1 MATDWLKLLNEYLD
15 TPISLRG
22 LAEKYGVSRTTLQR
36 YAAREH
42 WAAIKQARLT
52 LCKTTIAVQGKTS
65 PEMIAQ
71 VNDGNPTAAIG
82 SEPTVSP
89 KVERVYNSPA
99 AGKGDRLAQ
108 LLAIGD
114 QLMVQLARATV
125 ELDKQTLK
133 RKRKTREVVYD
144 GVESRGKPVEETVEE
159 NYELQIVDST
169 VDCGGL
175 QKLSATLK
183 NLREVAMSHHAD
195 EDSTSRVQAL
205 MNRLDDDAAG
215 EES

>member
-15 TPISLRG
+15 TPFSLRW
-22 LAEKYGVSRTTLQR
+22 LADKYEVSRTTLQR

-52 LCKTTIAVQGKTS
+52 LEKTAPMAQGNIATDA
-65 PEMIAQ
+65 IAR
-71 VNDGNPTAAIG
+71 DAAMKRSG
-82 SEPTVSP
+82 TVESALAAS
-89 KVERVYNSPA
+89 KRSARGDNSPA

-114 QLMVQLARATV
+114 QLMVQLARATG

-144 GVESRGKPVEETVEE
+144 GAESRGKPVEETVEE
-159 NYELQIVDST
+159 NYELQIVDGT

-183 NLREVAMSHHAD
+183 NLREVALSHHAD

-205 MNRLDDDAAG
+205 MSRLDDDAAG
-215 EES
+215 EEP